1 MIKLNKIG
9 MKAWPRFIVFVLVL
23 VVSLLG
29 ASTTIGAEASD
40 KTELRIV
47 HTNDIHAQ
55 IEDFGK
61 LADYVSTN
69 REQSDIFLYLDGGD
83 ISSGNP
89 AVDLPKGKPMIELL
103 NEIGLDAL
111 AVGNHEFD
119 YGVESFNANYN
130 LAEFDWLSANM
141 EVKDSEIVQPEPYK
155 IFEKDGI
162 KIGVISLT
170 QAPPATAPKHIAGVE
185 FHEYHETIENH
196 EALRDEVDVLIG
208 LNHIGY
214 GEDQDL
220 AREFAMF
227 DAIIGGHSHTKV
239 NQPAMINGTPVVQTG
254 SHLNWIGNLTL
265 DIDNESKEVRYV
277 NWEIDPVDS
286 LTEVDTHV
294 QEMVEGYLA
303 EVEEQMSEVIGE
315 TTGLSSS
322 GKNNR
327 DVPLGNFWTDAMKD
341 MVGADMAFTNG
352 GGIRTSIDAGPLTVR
367 DIYEVEPFGNQV
379 MEIDMTG
386 QAIKDVLEFSY
397 TRDGRNQ
404 IDLQVSGLH
413 YKIWTNSSGN
423 YVDVE
428 LILDDEPLDLD
439 KTYNVAVP
447 DYIGSGGSG
456 YDFVGDVITNNAGVM
471 TEAMIEYAKKLMTD
485 NDVIDYESEGRIQIG
500 EADDGEDVETKS
512 VSEVIADNDGTARV
526 EGYIVGHVV
535 STNNYRFEAP
545 FANDH
550 NLLVADDPNEV
561 NAENMLPVQITT
573 PFRDDFGLE
582 TNPDLIGKL
591 ITMEGNLET
600 YFTVPGLKDP
610 TTMDSIEILPI
621 SEVRDQP
628 VDQEITTEGTV
639 ASIPGAWGGS
649 SFYLYDQTGG
659 ILVYDYDL
667 DVEQG
672 DYIRLTGKLGEFNGE
687 IQFDQVTTIDILEQ
701 DQPLPEPDTVTPD
714 QASDNNMGKLINLK
728 SVTISNLEEQD
739 FGTFEFIATHKDESV
754 SIRVDSR
761 TGLTYEDFA
770 FEEGDV
776 IDVVGFVGI
785 YQGTYQ
791 VKPRYAED
799 IIESTE
805 QGESLESSIG
815 KLSEQLDEQIES
827 NGVRGPL
834 KKQLGNRLEQASHHL
849 NKGSPQKAID
859 FLEKFQRHVNN
870 KGMQKNISPEA
881 KEALMTQSDEIIN
894 QWKK

>member
-1 MIKLNKIG
+1 
-9 MKAWPRFIVFVLVL
+9 MKTCTRFIVFVLVL
-23 VVSLLG
+23 VISLLG
-29 ASTTIGAEASD
+29 VSTAIGAKESG
-40 KTELRIV
+40 KTQLRIV

-103 NEIGLDAL
+103 NEIGLDVL
-111 AVGNHEFD
+111 GIGNHEFD
-119 YGVESFNANYN
+119 YGVEAFNTNYD
-130 LAEFDWLSANM
+130 LSEFDWLSANM

-155 IFEKDGI
+155 IFEEDGI

-170 QAPPATAPKHIAGVE
+170 QAPPATAPKNIEGIE
-185 FHEYHETIENH
+185 FHEYHETIKNH
-196 EALRDEVDVLIG
+196 KALRDEVDVLIG

-220 AREFAMF
+220 AREFDIF

-265 DIDNESKEVRYV
+265 DIDNESKEVTYV
-277 NWEIDPVDS
+277 NWEIDPVES
-286 LTEVDTHV
+286 LTEVDVHV
-294 QEMVEGYLA
+294 QEMVDGYLA
-303 EVEEQMSEVIGE
+303 EVEEKMSEVIGE

-413 YKIWTNSSGN
+413 YKILTNSSGN

-428 LILDDEPLDLD
+428 LMLNGEPLDLD
-439 KTYNVAVP
+439 KIYNVAVP

-456 YDFVGDVITNNAGVM
+456 YKFVGDVITNNAGVM
-471 TEAMIEYAKKLMTD
+471 TEAMIEYAKKLMED

-500 EADDGEDVETKS
+500 EGEGGEQEETKS
-512 VSEVIADNDGTARV
+512 VSEAIANNEGIARV

-535 STNNYRFEAP
+535 STNNYNFKAP
-545 FANDH
+545 FTNDH
-550 NLLVADDPNEV
+550 NLLVADDPNEQDV
-561 NAENMLPVQITT
+561 EKMLPVQITAQ
-573 PFRDDFGLE
+573 FRGDFGLE
-582 TNPDLIGKL
+582 TNPDLIGNL
-591 ITMEGNLET
+591 VTIEGDLEP

-610 TTMDSIEILPI
+610 TTMNSIETLPI
-621 SEVRDQP
+621 SEVRDQS

-649 SFYLYDQTGG
+649 SFYLHDGTGG
-659 ILVYDYDL
+659 ILVYGFDL

-687 IQFDQVTTIDILEQ
+687 IQFDEVSNINILKQ
-701 DQPLPEPDTVTPD
+701 DQPLPEPYVVTPHEV
-714 QASDNNMGKLINLK
+714 SDNNIGELVSLQ
-728 SVTISNLEEQD
+728 SVTVSELEEQD
-739 FGTFEFIATHKDESV
+739 FGTFEFIATLEDESV

-761 TGLTYEDFA
+761 TGLTYGDFPFED
-770 FEEGDV
+770 GDV
-776 IDVVGFVGI
+776 IDVVGFVGV

-799 IIESTE
+799 ILESAKE
-805 QGESLESSIG
+805 VESLDTLIDG
-815 KLSEQLDEQIES
+815 LSDQLKELIDAS
-827 NGVRGPL
+827 HVRGPL
-834 KKQLGNRLEQASHHL
+834 QKQLGNSLKQAKHHL
-849 NKGSPQKAID
+849 NKGSEQKAIK
-859 FLEKFQRHVNN
+859 FVKKFQTHLNN
-870 KGMQKNISPEA
+870 KGMQKFISPQA
-881 KEALMTQSDEIIN
+881 KEELITESDNIIN
-894 QWKK
+894 Q

>member
-1 MIKLNKIG
+1 
-9 MKAWPRFIVFVLVL
+9 MKSWVSFIVFVLVL

-29 ASTTIGAEASD
+29 GSTTIGAEASD

-55 IEDFGK
+55 IEEFGK

-111 AVGNHEFD
+111 GIGNHEFD
-119 YGVESFNANYN
+119 YGVESFNANYD

-141 EVKDSEIVQPEPYK
+141 EVQDSEIVQPEPYK
-155 IFEKDGI
+155 VFEKDGI

-170 QAPPATAPKHIAGVE
+170 QAPPATAPKNIAGVE
-185 FHEYHETIENH
+185 FHEYHETIRNH

-214 GEDQDL
+214 GEDQAL
-220 AREFAMF
+220 AREFDMF

-265 DIDNESKEVRYV
+265 DIDNESKEVTYV
-277 NWEIDPVDS
+277 NWEIDSVES
-286 LTEVDTHV
+286 LTKVDGHV

-303 EVEEQMSEVIGE
+303 DVEEKMSEVIGE

-327 DVPLGNFWTDAMKD
+327 DVPLGNFWTDAMKN

-413 YKIWTNSSGN
+413 YKILTNSSGN

-428 LILDDEPLDLD
+428 LMLNGEPLDLD

-456 YDFVGDVITNNAGVM
+456 YNFVGDVITNNAGVM
-471 TEAMIEYAKKLMTD
+471 TEAMIEYAKKLMKD

-500 EADDGEDVETKS
+500 KAEDGEQVETKS
-512 VSEVIADNDGTARV
+512 VSEAIANNEGAARV

-535 STNNYRFEAP
+535 STNNYSFEAP
-545 FANDH
+545 FMNDH
-550 NLLVADDPNEV
+550 NLLVADDPNEQD
-561 NAENMLPVQITT
+561 AENMLPVQITSQ
-573 PFRDDFGLE
+573 FRDDFGLE

-591 ITMEGNLET
+591 VRIEGDLET

-610 TTMDSIEILPI
+610 TTMDSIDILPI
-621 SEVRDQP
+621 SEVRDQQ
-628 VDQEITTEGTV
+628 VDQEIMTEGTV

-687 IQFDQVTTIDILEQ
+687 IQFDQVTNIAILKQ
-701 DQPLPEPDTVTPD
+701 DQPLPEPDVVTPD
-714 QASDNNMGKLINLK
+714 QASENNIGRLISLQ
-728 SVTISNLEEQD
+728 SVTISELKEQD
-739 FGTFEFIATHKDESV
+739 FGTFEFIATHEGESV

-770 FEEGDV
+770 FEDGDV
-776 IDVVGFVGI
+776 IDIVGFVGI

-799 IIESTE
+799 IKESTG
-805 QGESLESSIG
+805 QSGSLESHID
-815 KLSEQLDEQIES
+815 KLSGQLEEQIES

-834 KKQLGNRLEQASHHL
+834 KKQLGNRLEQAIDHVS
-849 NKGSPQKAID
+849 KGSEQKAVD
-859 FLEKFQRHVNN
+859 FLEKFQKHLNN
-870 KGMQKNISPEA
+870 KGMQKFISPEA
-881 KEALMTQSDEIIN
+881 KEALITESDNIIN
-894 QWKK
+894 QWKE